1 MSRLPIRV
9 RLTLG
14 FAAAMAVVLA
24 AVGLFVYQ
32 RVANELLGTVDQT
45 LIAQAREEGD
55 GGPVDQDTGGG
66 ATLGQIFGP
75 TGRLLRSQP
84 ATLQLPP
91 LVGREVVAEALAG
104 SPAKAPAGS
113 KRVWR
118 NRRLSQPPGEWR
130 VLAVPTKSGQ
140 VAVVARSLGPRA
152 ESLDH
157 LRHELLLFLPLAL
170 LAASLGGYALAAGAL
185 RPVEVLRR
193 RAEAVTPGEP
203 SGLPV
208 PTARDEVSR
217 LAVTLNEMLAR
228 LNAAFEHERRFV
240 ADASHEL
247 RTPLALLRTELDLA
261 LRRPRSREELESALR
276 SAAEETQRLSRLAD
290 DLLLIARAD
299 QGPLPIRREP
309 VPASDLLEDA
319 ATRFATRAASLGR
332 ELRVEPTGLR
342 LDADPLRVGQAL
354 VNLVDNAL
362 VHGGGPVELAAV
374 ERDGFVELHV
384 RDGGAGFPDD
394 FRARAFDRFSRA
406 DEARSRGGSGL
417 GLSIV
422 ELVARAHGGGVGVGI
437 RDRAS
442 GGADVW
448 ISLPSAP
455 QPHSPAPYPQGIRE
469 DAGPGWPRLAVTDE
483 PGRGSMQSNRT
494 SPALEAD
501 KSA

>member
-14 FAAAMAVVLA
+14 FAVAMAIVLA

-45 LIAQAREEGD
+45 LAAQAREASD
-55 GGPVDQDTGGG
+55 GGRIDADTGGG
-66 ATLGQIFGP
+66 ATLGQLFGP
-75 TGRLLRSQP
+75 RGQLLRDHSQP
-84 ATLQLPP
+84 ATLPP
-91 LVGREVVAEALAG
+91 LIGRDVVAQALAG
-104 SPAKAPAGS
+104 EH
-113 KRVWR
+113 VWL
-118 NRRLSQPPGEWR
+118 NRQLSQPRGKWR
-130 VLAVPTKSGQ
+130 VLAVPTKAGQ

-193 RAEAVTPGEP
+193 RAESVTPGEP
-203 SGLPV
+203 SHLPV
-208 PTARDEVSR
+208 PEARDEISR
-217 LAVTLNEMLAR
+217 LARTLNEMLTR
-228 LNAAFEHERRFV
+228 LHAAFEHERRFV

-309 VPASDLLEDA
+309 VAASDLLEDA
-319 ATRFATRAASLGR
+319 ATRFANRASALGR
-332 ELRVEPTGLR
+332 ALRVEPTDLG

-362 VHGGGPVELAAV
+362 VHGAGPVELAAV
-374 ERDGFVELHV
+374 KRDGFVELHV
-384 RDGGAGFPDD
+384 RDGGAGFPDN
-394 FRARAFDRFSRA
+394 FRQRAFDRFSRA

-422 ELVARAHGGGVGVGI
+422 ELVARAHDGDVGL
-437 RDRAS
+437 RDRPS

-448 ISLPSAP
+448 ISLPSASL

-469 DAGPGWPRLAVTDE
+469 DAGPGWPRLAAKDE
-483 PGRGSMQSNRT
+483 PGRGSMQGESNHPNVKT
-494 SPALEAD
+494 A
-501 KSA
+501 